1 MDDLL
6 DAAAERANTAQ
17 MIFTLIDSEGAGTV
31 PMTSVRASARP
42 SIQNT
47 AVLTPW
53 TCPNFC
59 PRRASTPSPS
69 LDAPPRPPPQLGP
82 MLMSMLLSQE
92 LDYDGDDA
100 PRER

>member
-31 PMTSVRASARP
+31 PMTSVRAPGRP
-42 SIQNT
+42 STPNP

-53 TCPNFC
+53 TWPH
-59 PRRASTPSPS
+59 R
-69 LDAPPRPPPQLGP
+69 APPPRIPSAPPP
-82 MLMSMLLSQE
+82 
-92 LDYDGDDA
+92 
-100 PRER
+100 